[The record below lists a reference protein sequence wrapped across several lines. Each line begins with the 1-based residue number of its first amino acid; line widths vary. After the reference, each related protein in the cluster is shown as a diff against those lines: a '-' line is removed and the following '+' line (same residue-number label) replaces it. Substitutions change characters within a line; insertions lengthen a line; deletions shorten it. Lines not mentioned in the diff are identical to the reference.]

1 MSGQRIPKESGKE
14 GSVDVLRWRKT
25 LAGLGMALS
34 TTSLAWAA
42 PPDAL
47 VQHEGALLGSFVVL
61 TVALGALG
69 FAEMKANKGRSF
81 DLEIDRLAA
90 AAAQRQ
96 AKKSGDVSG
105 LLDDE
110 PSATPSVLA
119 PRMPEKAPPPPPPPT
134 AGMPPPHP
142 PPTRAAAPPP
152 PPPPPSDGGDSF
164 GARLAAADDLA
175 KPASKTAPISFGGG
189 SPVPPPP
196 ADSGSGSGG
205 GGGWADLLQRVRS
218 NENDQPNPFKGGGSS
233 IPSTEEDAGSPAPTR
248 TPSGGGD
255 AWEALL
261 RKTAG
266 AASGEVPAAIP
277 RPGVGLPSSGSFASG
292 NTGGSGSD
300 PEPGRAPSGET
311 DDSLPDF
318 IKKSGR
324 TISLDL
330 NKGGAASNPFQKPP
344 Q

>member
-1 MSGQRIPKESGKE
+1 
-14 GSVDVLRWRKT
+14 VDVLRWRKP
-25 LAGLGMALS
+25 LAGLGLAFSM
-34 TTSLAWAA
+34 TSLAWAA
-42 PPDAL
+42 PPEAL
-47 VQHEGALLGSFVVL
+47 VQNQGALLGSFVL
-61 TVALGALG
+61 LSVALGGLG

-105 LLDDE
+105 LLDDD
-110 PSATPSVLA
+110 SIA
-119 PRMPEKAPPPPPPPT
+119 PAAMAARVPEKAPPPPPPT
-134 AGMPPPHP
+134 AGMPPPPP

-152 PPPPPSDGGDSF
+152 PPPPPSEAGDSF

-175 KPASKTAPISFGGG
+175 RPATKTAPISFGGG

-196 ADSGSGSGG
+196 AETGSPSGG

-218 NENDQPNPFKGGGSS
+218 NENDQPNPFKGGAPSA
-233 IPSTEEDAGSPAPTR
+233 IPSTEEDAPSSKP

-266 AASGEVPAAIP
+266 AASGEVPPAAIP
-277 RPGVGLPSSGSFASG
+277 RPGVGLPSSSPFASG

-300 PEPGRAPSGET
+300 PEPGRAPSGES
-311 DDSLPDF
+311 DESLPDF

>member
-1 MSGQRIPKESGKE
+1 M
-14 GSVDVLRWRKT
+14 DVLRWRRS

-34 TTSLAWAA
+34 MTSLAWAA

-47 VQHEGALLGSFVVL
+47 VQNQGALFGSFIL
-61 TVALGALG
+61 LSVALGGLA

-105 LLDDE
+105 LLDDAE
-110 PSATPSVLA
+110 PNSPSLMA
-119 PRMPEKAPPPPPPPT
+119 ARMPEKAPPPPPT
-134 AGMPPPHP
+134 AGMPPPPP

-152 PPPPPSDGGDSF
+152 PPPPPPSDGDSF

-175 KPASKTAPISFGGG
+175 KPAAKTAPISFGGA
-189 SPVPPPP
+189 PPAPPPSVP
-196 ADSGSGSGG
+196 ESGSGSGG

-218 NENDQPNPFKGGGSS
+218 NENDQPNPFKGGGPAS
-233 IPSTEEDAGSPAPTR
+233 IPSTEEDSAPPR
-248 TPSGGGD
+248 TPSGSGGD

-277 RPGVGLPSSGSFASG
+277 RPGVGLPSSSPFASG
-292 NTGGSGSD
+292 NTGGTGSD
-300 PEPGRAPSGET
+300 PEPGRAPSGES
-311 DDSLPDF
+311 DESLPDF

>member
-1 MSGQRIPKESGKE
+1 M
-14 GSVDVLRWRKT
+14 
-25 LAGLGMALS
+25 S

-47 VQHEGALLGSFVVL
+47 VQNQGPLLGSFVVL
-61 TVALGALG
+61 SIALAGLG
-69 FAEMKANKGRSF
+69 YAEMKANQGRSF

-110 PSATPSVLA
+110 GAANPAQMA
-119 PRMPEKAPPPPPPPT
+119 ARMPEKAPPPPPT
-134 AGMPPPHP
+134 AGMPPPPP
-142 PPTRAAAPPP
+142 PPTRAAVPPPP
-152 PPPPPSDGGDSF
+152 PPPPPSSDGDSF
-164 GARLAAADDLA
+164 GARLAAADELA
-175 KPASKTAPISFGGG
+175 KPATKTAPISFG
-189 SPVPPPP
+189 SAPPVPPPP
-196 ADSGSGSGG
+196 AEGGGSGG

-218 NENDQPNPFKGGGSS
+218 NENEQPNPFKGGSGSL
-233 IPSTEEDAGSPAPTR
+233 PSAEDDAAKK
-248 TPSGGGD
+248 TPSGAGGD

-277 RPGVGLPSSGSFASG
+277 RPGVGLPASGSFALG
-292 NTGGSGSD
+292 NTGGTGAD

-311 DDSLPDF
+311 EDALPDF

>member
-1 MSGQRIPKESGKE
+1 M
-14 GSVDVLRWRKT
+14 DVLRWRKT
-25 LAGLGMALS
+25 WAGLGLALS

-42 PPDAL
+42 PPEAL
-47 VQHEGALLGSFVVL
+47 MQNQGPLLGSFVVL
-61 TVALGALG
+61 SVVLGGLG

-110 PSATPSVLA
+110 ETSNPAQMANRVPDRA
-119 PRMPEKAPPPPPPPT
+119 PPPPPPT
-134 AGMPPPHP
+134 AGMPPPPP
-142 PPTRAAAPPP
+142 PPTRAAVPPP

-175 KPASKTAPISFGGG
+175 KPATKTAPISFGGA

-196 ADSGSGSGG
+196 ADAGSGGPASGG

-218 NENDQPNPFKGGGSS
+218 NENEQPNPFKGGAPGS
-233 IPSTEEDAGSPAPTR
+233 IPSTEEDNARKP
-248 TPSGGGD
+248 TPSGAGGD

-277 RPGVGLPSSGSFASG
+277 RPGVGLPSSGSFALG

-300 PEPGRAPSGET
+300 PEPGRAPSG
-311 DDSLPDF
+311 DDEGLPDF

>member
-1 MSGQRIPKESGKE
+1 M
-14 GSVDVLRWRKT
+14 DVLRWRKT
-25 LAGLGMALS
+25 WAGLGLALS

-42 PPDAL
+42 PPEAL
-47 VQHEGALLGSFVVL
+47 VQNQGALTGSFVVL
-61 TVALGALG
+61 TLAFGGLAY
-69 FAEMKANKGRSF
+69 AEFKANKGRSF

-105 LLDDE
+105 LLDDDE
-110 PSATPSVLA
+110 IGNPAQMANRV
-119 PRMPEKAPPPPPPPT
+119 PEKAPPPPPT
-134 AGMPPPHP
+134 AGMPPPPP
-142 PPTRAAAPPP
+142 PPTRAMVPPP
-152 PPPPPSDGGDSF
+152 PPPPPPPADGDSF
-164 GARLAAADDLA
+164 GARLAAADELA
-175 KPASKTAPISFGGG
+175 KPAAKTAPISFGNTP
-189 SPVPPPP
+189 PVPPPP
-196 ADSGSGSGG
+196 AEGGTGSGG

-218 NENDQPNPFKGGGSS
+218 NENDQPNPFKGGGSGS
-233 IPSTEEDAGSPAPTR
+233 IPSTEDDAGKK
-248 TPSGGGD
+248 TPSGAGGD

-266 AASGEVPAAIP
+266 AASGEVPPPIP
-277 RPGVGLPSSGSFASG
+277 RPGVGLPSSGSFALG
-292 NTGGSGSD
+292 NTGGTGSD

-311 DDSLPDF
+311 EDALPDF

>member
-1 MSGQRIPKESGKE
+1 M
-14 GSVDVLRWRKT
+14 DVLRWRKS
-25 LAGLGMALS
+25 LAGLGLALS
-34 TTSLAWAA
+34 MTSLAWAA

-47 VQHEGALLGSFVVL
+47 VKNEGALLGSFVVL
-61 TVALGALG
+61 TLALGGLG

-105 LLDDE
+105 LLDDVE
-110 PSATPSVLA
+110 VTNPAAMAT
-119 PRMPEKAPPPPPPPT
+119 RMPEKAPPPPPT
-134 AGMPPPHP
+134 GAMPPPPP

-152 PPPPPSDGGDSF
+152 PPPPPPSDSSEGF

-175 KPASKTAPISFGGG
+175 KPAAKTAPISFGGG

-196 ADSGSGSGG
+196 AETGSPSGG

-218 NENDQPNPFKGGGSS
+218 NENDQPNPFKGGAPSA
-233 IPSTEEDAGSPAPTR
+233 IPSTEDDVPSKP

-277 RPGVGLPSSGSFASG
+277 RPGVGLPSSSPFASG
-292 NTGGSGSD
+292 NTGGTGSD
-300 PEPGRAPSGET
+300 PEPGRAPSGES
-311 DDSLPDF
+311 DESLPDF

>member
-34 TTSLAWAA
+34 MTSLAWAA
-42 PPDAL
+42 PPDVL
-47 VQHEGALLGSFVVL
+47 VKNEGALLGSFVVL
-61 TVALGALG
+61 TVVLGGLG

-110 PSATPSVLA
+110 DSGNPSKMAT
-119 PRMPEKAPPPPPPPT
+119 RMPEKAPPPPPT
-134 AGMPPPHP
+134 AGMPPPPP

-175 KPASKTAPISFGGG
+175 KPAAKTAAITFGGG
-189 SPVPPPP
+189 NPVPPPP
-196 ADSGSGSGG
+196 AESGSGSGG

-218 NENDQPNPFKGGGSS
+218 NENDQPNPFKGGGPSS
-233 IPSTEEDAGSPAPTR
+233 IPSTEEDSSSAPAR

-277 RPGVGLPSSGSFASG
+277 RPGVGLPSSGSFAIG
-292 NTGGSGSD
+292 NTGGTGSD

-311 DDSLPDF
+311 DESLPDF

-330 NKGGAASNPFQKPP
+330 NKGGAGSNPFQKPP